1 MAAGKC
7 RARVG
12 IPSWEGSD
20 DGWSTF
26 LNSSMGHMSCRVNP
40 LCLYTC
46 VCEARGRMEV
56 FEVKA
61 HVHVEKNR
69 IKASPLRKR
78 NVIIY
83 LDFQLPTYL

>member
-1 MAAGKC
+1 MAAGQC
-7 RARVG
+7 RASVG
-12 IPSWEGSD
+12 IPGWEGSD

-26 LNSSMGHMSCRVNP
+26 LNSSMGHMCRGN
-40 LCLYTC
+40 LRCLYTC
-46 VCEARGRMEV
+46 VREARGRMEV

-69 IKASPLRKR
+69 IKASLLRKR

-83 LDFQLPTYL
+83 LNFQLPTYL